1 MSWPFQK
8 PVDVKDVPNYYK
20 IIKDPMGT
28 NKHFANHRAIHLS
41 FSLDLTT
48 LKTKVLSNKF
58 KTICDFIRDVNK
70 IFNNCRQFNAI
81 DSTFSQCANVVDN
94 FFRQLLENLMVKE
107 QN

>member
-1 MSWPFQK
+1 MIEFCFFK
-8 PVDVKDVPNYYK
+8 
-20 IIKDPMGT
+20 
-28 NKHFANHRAIHLS
+28 
-41 FSLDLTT
+41 DLTT
-48 LKTKVLSNKF
+48 LKTKILSNKF

-94 FFRQLLENLMVKE
+94 YFRHLLENLMVKE